1 MQMVM
6 RMMVHGISGDG
17 VIIIIVFVAVAAA
30 AVVVVLVTTAA
41 VGSKMFN
48 VNLFMYLS
56 LLFI

>member
-17 VIIIIVFVAVAAA
+17 VIIIIVFVVAAA
-30 AVVVVLVTTAA
+30 AVVALVTTAA

>member
-17 VIIIIVFVAVAAA
+17 VIIIIVFVA
-30 AVVVVLVTTAA
+30 VVVLVTTAA